1 MNKNTKILFFYQS
14 GRKDKLKSQEPYAEE
29 MFYGYQYFKNKKYNV
44 EIIEFSEYKKILNKI
59 YYFVF
64 ERNFRNIIKLP
75 VYWSFLTNNKNVNKL
90 ISSDYAVF
98 SNNRVGFAALPIITI
113 AKLLRKKP
121 LTLCFVMGLFSR
133 KPKYKILRPIQ
144 KILLIYFLKNFD
156 KLIFLSKSE
165 YEYASINFE
174 KYKSNFHILPFAVD
188 LKIWKKNVNLEKK
201 KQILFVGND
210 GFRDYNFAKQL
221 ANQLTEH
228 KFVFVTQQIDKKD
241 VLYNSNIYPGSWAQ
255 NSLSDNELASLYNES
270 YITIVPLKNS
280 LQPSGQS
287 VTLQSIACG
296 TPVLISKTDGFW
308 DSENFKNK
316 ENLVLIDK
324 NNIENWKD
332 EISNLLENKGLH
344 KKIQENGIKLIKELY
359 DLESFSNKIEE
370 ILGISDD

>member
-144 KILLIYFLKNFD
+144 KILLIYF
-156 KLIFLSKSE
+156 
-165 YEYASINFE
+165 
-174 KYKSNFHILPFAVD
+174 
-188 LKIWKKNVNLEKK
+188 
-201 KQILFVGND
+201 
-210 GFRDYNFAKQL
+210 
-221 ANQLTEH
+221 
-228 KFVFVTQQIDKKD
+228 
-241 VLYNSNIYPGSWAQ
+241 
-255 NSLSDNELASLYNES
+255 
-270 YITIVPLKNS
+270 
-280 LQPSGQS
+280 
-287 VTLQSIACG
+287 
-296 TPVLISKTDGFW
+296 
-308 DSENFKNK
+308 
-316 ENLVLIDK
+316 
-324 NNIENWKD
+324 
-332 EISNLLENKGLH
+332 
-344 KKIQENGIKLIKELY
+344 
-359 DLESFSNKIEE
+359 
-370 ILGISDD
+370 

>member
-44 EIIEFSEYKKILNKI
+44 EIIEFSEYKKFLNKI

-121 LTLCFVMGLFSR
+121 VTLCFVMGLFSR

-165 YEYASINFE
+165 YEYASISFE
-174 KYKSNFHILPFAVD
+174 KYKSNFHIQPFAVD
-188 LKIWKKNVNLEKK
+188 LKIWKKNANLDKK

-228 KFVFVTQQIDKKD
+228 RFIFVTQQIDKKD
-241 VLYNSNIYPGSWAQ
+241 ILYNSNIYHGSWAQ

-270 YITIVPLKNS
+270 YLTIVPLKNS

-324 NNIENWKD
+324 NNIENWED
-332 EISNLLENKGLH
+332 EISNLLENKDLY
-344 KKIQENGIKLIKELY
+344 KKIQENGIKLIKEFY